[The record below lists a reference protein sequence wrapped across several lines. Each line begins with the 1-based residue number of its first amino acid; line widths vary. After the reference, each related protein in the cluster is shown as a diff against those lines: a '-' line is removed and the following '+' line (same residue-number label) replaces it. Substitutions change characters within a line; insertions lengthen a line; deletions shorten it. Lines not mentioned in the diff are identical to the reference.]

1 MAKKTTNEEK
11 INSEILLTRI
21 INKTIKLEDLSQ
33 EELIFSLSHLVILY
47 TNSIT
52 NVNKS
57 TYNNEFQVL
66 KNELLDAKTKI
77 EDYRIKILDLS
88 NKMQKPLSVLE
99 RLKGRLDLKKMTIG

>member
-33 EELIFSLSHLVILY
+33 EELIFSLSHLVTLY
-47 TNSIT
+47 NNTIT
-52 NVNKS
+52 NVNKIS
-57 TYNNEFQVL
+57 YNNELQVI
-66 KNELLDAKTKI
+66 KNNLVDANLKI
-77 EDYRIKILDLS
+77 EDYKSKIHNLS
-88 NKMQKPLSVLE
+88 NKMQKPLSLSE